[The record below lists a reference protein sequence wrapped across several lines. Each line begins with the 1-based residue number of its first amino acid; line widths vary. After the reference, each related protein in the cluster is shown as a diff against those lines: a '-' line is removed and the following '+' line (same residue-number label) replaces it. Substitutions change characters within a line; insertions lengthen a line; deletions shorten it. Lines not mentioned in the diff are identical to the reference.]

1 MSKKARASKCDPHLA
16 LLDWRNT
23 PSAELGTSPVQRLLG
38 RRTKTL
44 LPTSSALLKPETSAD
59 VNYKLKLQKAKQ
71 ANYYNR
77 GTKELDDLLPGDIVR
92 IQPSCKRKPWKKGK
106 MDSKVS
112 IRSYN
117 VKAEN
122 GGLYRRNRR
131 NLRCTYELFYP
142 E

>member
-44 LPTSSALLKPETSAD
+44 LPTSSALLKPETPAN

-71 ANYYNR
+71 AKYYNR
-77 GTKELDDLLPGDIVR
+77 GTKELDDLLPGDIICILSRVANANHGR
-92 IQPSCKRKPWKKGK
+92 RGRWTAKSLAVHTT
-106 MDSKVS
+106 SKQRMMGS
-112 IRSYN
+112 I
-117 VKAEN
+117 A
-122 GGLYRRNRR
+122 
-131 NLRCTYELFYP
+131 
-142 E
+142 